1 MNQGKTIAFGNSSKV
16 WKTRY
21 SFVPTRYAYLDKKL
35 LSCENFYDSGAQ
47 ENVIAWRHDE
57 KARPINNFY
66 GKQYKSA
73 LHTSFNKDLS
83 ANKLYKSLSLEGTEN
98 VKGGDS
104 LFLANSTSQPSQLRN
119 ASVGKLKEKGGI
131 LYADLGR
138 GMKSTRSNIETVAI
152 VRKATPLFSD
162 EDDSPKYGYE
172 YDPQLIKLEVD
183 FISKN
188 FNSSNEFK
196 VLLNTSAE
204 EAEAAQ
210 VEVAPAYNAINA
222 RFESPGGFSKG
233 SNFIIVKDTTNTV
246 EETVITNFDTNND
259 GIVQTQD
266 LLDFILAV
274 GTEEGDTSY
283 NPLLDFNFNGAID
296 SEDLLA
302 FLQVFG
308 APNYEPTTETNVVF
322 GGYANLLNQA
332 ISAMEANNNLV
343 FAVIATPSEINGR
356 DPKGQYADL
365 VLNLGDTG
373 VEDFELDVLNL
384 NYEPTR
390 LDHSS

>member
-1 MNQGKTIAFGNSSKV
+1 M
-16 WKTRY
+16 
-21 SFVPTRYAYLDKKL
+21 PTRYAYLDKKL

-274 GTEEGDTSY
+274 GT
-283 NPLLDFNFNGAID
+283 
-296 SEDLLA
+296 
-302 FLQVFG
+302 
-308 APNYEPTTETNVVF
+308 
-322 GGYANLLNQA
+322 
-332 ISAMEANNNLV
+332 
-343 FAVIATPSEINGR
+343 
-356 DPKGQYADL
+356 
-365 VLNLGDTG
+365 
-373 VEDFELDVLNL
+373 
-384 NYEPTR
+384 
-390 LDHSS
+390 

>member
-35 LSCENFYDSGAQ
+35 LSCENYYDSGTQ

-104 LFLANSTSQPSQLRN
+104 LFLANSTSQPSQLRD

-152 VRKATPLFSD
+152 VRKATPLFLD

-196 VLLNTSAE
+196 VLLNTSAD

-210 VEVAPAYNAINA
+210 VEVAPAYNDINA

-266 LLDFILAV
+266 LLDFILSFGLV
-274 GTEEGDTSY
+274 EGDTEY
-283 NPLLDFNFNGAID
+283 NPLLDSNFNGIID
-296 SEDLLA
+296 TDDLLA
-302 FLQVFG
+302 FTSSFG
-308 APNYEPTTETNVVF
+308 DTSYEPITETNVVF